1 MGGYVAGIQHLGM
14 LQLSFGKSEHG
25 LRESNIDHK
34 DKQKFNAVLNI
45 IRASPLFQQ
54 IADAKATKQYV
65 DIIGCVVAYLN
76 REVTPLERIKEY
88 GMLYFFFV
96 TGVSG

>member
-1 MGGYVAGIQHLGM
+1 MANI
-14 LQLSFGKSEHG
+14 
-25 LRESNIDHK
+25 RESDIDHK
-34 DKQKFNAVLNI
+34 DKQNFNAVLNI

-54 IADAKATKQYV
+54 IPDAKVTKQYV
-65 DIIGCVVAYLN
+65 DIIECVVDAYLN
-76 REVTPLERIKEY
+76 KELTHLNELKKD